1 MHYSVVFPETRT
13 REARAEKGGGYMTQ
27 EISVLEAASNE
38 NELEIIEF
46 YIDEELPNGTKYT
59 SYFAMNVAKVLSIIR
74 RPTVTG
80 VPGNHHEAALG
91 TFNLRGKVLPLV
103 DLAMWL
109 GKKTR
114 PDDNWKV
121 IVSEFAGLTTAFL
134 VSGVTRIHR
143 MTWSQ
148 VEPPGKHLQSFSHDC
163 ITGVVRFE
171 NRIVFLLDME
181 QVIASMNPKLSI
193 EAQTEHVDA
202 SGLGTGYTI
211 LMADDSASVRHTIA
225 KALQRAGFNVIQTT
239 CGREAWDELQA
250 LGGKA
255 RAADKPVTD
264 FVNLVISDIEM
275 PELDGHALT
284 RKIKADPAY
293 KKLPVILFSS
303 LISDV
308 VFEKGKQAGADAQL
322 SKPDL
327 PELALRAVKIIKE
340 FQGEA

>member
-1 MHYSVVFPETRT
+1 MS
-13 REARAEKGGGYMTQ
+13 Q
-27 EISVLEAASNE
+27 EISVLDAAS

-46 YIDEELPNGTKYT
+46 YIEEELADGSKYT
-59 SYFAMNVAKVLSIIR
+59 SYFGMNVAKVLSIIR

-80 VPGNHHEAALG
+80 VPGNHHPAALG

-109 GKKTR
+109 GKKTNVTA
-114 PDDNWKV
+114 NWKV
-121 IVSEFAGLTTAFL
+121 IVTEFSGWTTAFL

-148 VEPPGKHLQSFSHDC
+148 VEPPGKHLQTFSHDC
-163 ITGVVRFE
+163 ITGVVRFD

-181 QVIASMNPKLSI
+181 QVISSMNPNLSM
-193 EAQTEHVDA
+193 EAQTQHVDA
-202 SGLGTGYTI
+202 GSVGDGYTI

-225 KALQRAGFNVIQTT
+225 KALAKAGFTVIQTT
-239 CGREAWDELQA
+239 CGREAWDELLDIKKTA
-250 LGGKA
+250 AAEGK
-255 RAADKPVTD
+255 PLTE
-264 FVNLVISDIEM
+264 FVNLIISDIEM
-275 PELDGHALT
+275 PEMDGHALT
-284 RKIKADPAY
+284 KKIKEDPEL

-308 VFEKGKQAGADAQL
+308 VFEKGKRAGADAQL

-327 PELALRAVKIIKE
+327 PELAIRAGKLIKD
-340 FQGEA
+340 FQGGK